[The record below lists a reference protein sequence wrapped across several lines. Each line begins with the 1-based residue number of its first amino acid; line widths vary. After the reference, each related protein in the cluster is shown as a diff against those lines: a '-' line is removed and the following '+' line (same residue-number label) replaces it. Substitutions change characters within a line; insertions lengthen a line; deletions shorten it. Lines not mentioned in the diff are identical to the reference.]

1 MLRRQIQILDQAR
14 EALQE
19 RWQVVEAAEQAGI
32 QLEVDRVVGASLVL
46 AVLSGT
52 ADVLWALAE
61 ELHAPPTAKPVAKA
75 RASRLPRQ
83 VLHLPAFVQR

>member
-1 MLRRQIQILDQAR
+1 VEAPHVGSALVVELFGWAAAPLQWAFEQGIVWLMLRRQIQILDQAR

-52 ADVLWALAE
+52 ADVL
-61 ELHAPPTAKPVAKA
+61 
-75 RASRLPRQ
+75 
-83 VLHLPAFVQR
+83 

>member
-52 ADVLWALAE
+52 ADVL
-61 ELHAPPTAKPVAKA
+61 
-75 RASRLPRQ
+75 
-83 VLHLPAFVQR
+83 